1 VERPTRPLSSSPSR
15 PRDGRPIYTHRRV
28 LPGFTKEAIRDYAK
42 ASIEPGSRV
51 LSDGL
56 SCFNGLAE
64 ADLRHIVKITGSGR
78 PEGSDFKWVNTGLGN
93 VKSAIMGTLRSCDP
107 QHAPRYLAAFEW
119 RYNRGFELKENL
131 CSLTRAAATIAPLP
145 RRKIIA
151 IRPNP
156 AD

>member
-1 VERPTRPLSSSPSR
+1 M
-15 PRDGRPIYTHRRV
+15 RV
-28 LPGFTKEAIRDYAK
+28 LPGFTKEAIRDHAK
-42 ASIEPGSRV
+42 ASIAPGSRV

-78 PEGSDFKWVNTGLGN
+78 PEGSDFKYAAL
-93 VKSAIMGTLRSCDP
+93 LRSATC
-107 QHAPRYLAAFEW
+107 APLSYLAAFEW
-119 RYNRGFELKENL
+119 RYNRRFELKENL
-131 CSLTRAAATIAPLP
+131 CRLTRAAATITPLP
-145 RRKIIA
+145 RRAIIE